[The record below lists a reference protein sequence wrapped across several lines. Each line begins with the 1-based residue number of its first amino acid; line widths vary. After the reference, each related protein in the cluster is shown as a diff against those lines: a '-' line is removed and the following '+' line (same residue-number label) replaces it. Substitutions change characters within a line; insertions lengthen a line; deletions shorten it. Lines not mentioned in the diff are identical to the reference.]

1 MNARKIIIRA
11 LSCVESE
18 GYVSKDAALCAGT
31 QSTSQRILS
40 SLEIDDTLS
49 DLELATYGTR
59 ADQIL
64 NWIMTCPI
72 DGNEYLENCRRAVPL
87 ADTAIDKAAG
97 YLSSLVT
104 AFERY
109 EKSSSGLDKITQCN
123 SFAADAGKDYAGTG
137 EVINVQHF
145 KDYAKVSIAD
155 SNGFLVTYT
164 ANMDQKKLIIP
175 NVGDK
180 LDILGKAYRNKFTT
194 PFETSLSRPTIKVL
208 K

>member
-1 MNARKIIIRA
+1 MNARKILIRA

-18 GYVSKDAALCAGT
+18 GYVSKDNALVAGT

-40 SLEIDDTLS
+40 SLEIDGTIG
-49 DLELATYGTR
+49 DLEETTYGPR

-64 NWIMTCPI
+64 NWITTCPI
-72 DGNEYLENCRRAVPL
+72 DGNEYLENCRRAVPS
-87 ADTAIDKAAG
+87 AEQAIDKAAG

-123 SFAADAGKDYAGTG
+123 AFAADAGKDYSGTG
-137 EVINVQHF
+137 EVINVQKF
-145 KDYAKVSIAD
+145 RDYAKVSIAD

-164 ANMDQKKLIIP
+164 ANLDQKKLIIP
-175 NVGDK
+175 NVGDTIS
-180 LDILGKAYRNKFTT
+180 ILAKAYRNKFTT

-208 K
+208 

>member
-1 MNARKIIIRA
+1 MNAKKILVRA

-18 GYVSKDAALCAGT
+18 GYLSKDNAQLTGK
-31 QSTSQRILS
+31 QSTSSRVIS
-40 SLEIDDTLS
+40 SLEIEPMLS
-49 DLELATYGTR
+49 DLEESSYGPR

-87 ADTAIDKAAG
+87 ADASLDKAAG

-104 AFERY
+104 AFERF
-109 EKSSSGLDKITQCN
+109 EKASSGLDKITQCN
-123 SFAADAGKDYAGTG
+123 AFAADAGKDYAGTG
-137 EVINVQHF
+137 EVINVQQF
-145 KDYAKVSIAD
+145 RDYAKISIAD
-155 SNGFLVTYT
+155 SNGFLITYT

-175 NVGDK
+175 KVGDK
-180 LDILGKAYRNKFTT
+180 ISILAKAYRNKFTT
-194 PFETSLSRPTIKVL
+194 PFETSLSRPTIKVI